1 MIKPTGITNAQI
13 EFSKLWVEDN
23 PALFAKSVS
32 DFLAEHDADAWEL
45 GARQTK
51 GFFTLE
57 AKLKVPSLAA

>member
-1 MIKPTGITNAQI
+1 MSKHPGITNAEI
-13 EFSKLWVEDN
+13 EFSKLWMQDN
-23 PALFAKSVS
+23 PALFAKSVR
-32 DFLAEHDADAWEL
+32 DFLAEHDANAWEL